1 MAGAHLAAPGSGP
14 RKPGWR
20 RRSSASL
27 GPLFQFRFCAKLGTL
42 RRPRPGLAATRL
54 LARPV
59 VLPAGAPGPRRAPHR
74 VLRSS
79 AASAVGHMSPRC
91 AGSASS
97 RPPWGRSRTAA
108 RCSRAAPPMQYP
120 KLLRTPPR
128 ALCYA
133 QQFSSS
139 LSPTPSLSFL
149 LCKMDSYTHLGGYPV
164 DCRSCLPR
172 YVAIRDSRLPDQEG
186 PSEAWANWPLRDRRW
201 WLVPSQL
208 GTEQGLAR
216 PQV

>member
-120 KLLRTPPR
+120 KLLRTPPEHF
-128 ALCYA
+128 AML
-133 QQFSSS
+133 SSS
-139 LSPTPSLSFL
+139 LPLSPL
-149 LCKMDSYTHLGGYPV
+149 LPASVSSSVKWTVTLTWEV
-164 DCRSCLPR
+164 TLWI
-172 YVAIRDSRLPDQEG
+172 V
-186 PSEAWANWPLRDRRW
+186 EAASPGM
-201 WLVPSQL
+201 WL
-208 GTEQGLAR
+208 
-216 PQV
+216 